1 MKSPQFSEIM
11 VNPPSPWMKIIPQ
24 YLYYL
29 VNLLWMKF
37 FIECYDLVIQYLF
50 STTGT
55 NRLTGTGTVY
65 IEVEDVNDNAPM
77 FDRSSTYVG
86 HVAENQEQH
95 QDILTVTATDADSG
109 PNAQIRYNSMQL
121 TPL

>member
-1 MKSPQFSEIM
+1 M
-11 VNPPSPWMKIIPQ
+11 N
-24 YLYYL
+24 
-29 VNLLWMKF
+29 F
-37 FIECYDLVIQYLF
+37 FIENYDLVIQYLF

-109 PNAQIRYNSMQL
+109 QNAQIRYNSMQHTSL
-121 TPL
+121 WNK